1 VSNMATATP
10 SIGSD
15 APHDE
20 GHPFI
25 EVGGVEGSRL
35 RVTQLGLTVLPRPG
49 TMSDMRRDGR
59 FWAYGLIQD
68 VRLEESGSMGIVRAR
83 VRSTGGEVP
92 LLLLEPDQIA
102 AAQRALE
109 MVWNLMG
116 ALNARRIGA

>member
-1 VSNMATATP
+1 MATATP

-116 ALNARRIGA
+116 AMNARRIGA

>member
-1 VSNMATATP
+1 MSNMATATP
-10 SIGSD
+10 SIESD

-116 ALNARRIGA
+116 AMNARRIGA